1 MSLTKTS
8 RNRRVAG
15 YGHDGC
21 VGHIGDD
28 MQLFK
33 SGLGANVDE
42 KVNREMKHVNVFYQ
56 GVKTVVDEGSQSLYT
71 NCEPSSTTVF
81 TP

>member
-42 KVNREMKHVNVFYQ
+42 KVNREI
-56 GVKTVVDEGSQSLYT
+56 
-71 NCEPSSTTVF
+71 
-81 TP
+81 